1 MKKSFESI
9 IAQFLIKKGNLLAL
23 LSTILFLISA
33 VGLTNLYFDSSYRAY
48 FSEENPELVAFESME
63 KIYTKEDNV
72 IIILKSRKESLFHGE
87 TLRAIEELTKKTWS
101 MPYSIR
107 VDSITNFQLISNAGE
122 TIEIKEAVENAMEFT
137 SAELE
142 ILRTRLLDQPE
153 LKNKILSSDGKTTG
167 IITTVQIPLD
177 KRTEATTEIAKWSK
191 SLITDF
197 KREYDALFTIA
208 LSGTVI
214 MDNTFT
220 EVGAKDSTFL
230 VPTSVALMFI
240 ILGIL
245 VRTFIGAIPILIIT
259 IMSIISA
266 MGAGGFFNYPLTSV
280 TVTAPIIILTVAI
293 ANSVHV
299 LSSFLDNYTIGK
311 EQALQASLEQNLQP
325 VFLASITTAIGFLTM
340 NFSEVPPFNHLGN
353 LVSIGVIFSLIFTFT
368 ILPIALMRLPINPSQ
383 KINFSDKALNG
394 TLFYSK
400 KIVLNHTRPIL
411 WVSIVLIVISL
422 MNIPRNELNDIF
434 VHWFDERVEF
444 RKATDFMEDN
454 LTGIYSINYSLDS
467 GVPNGINNPEYQS
480 DIEKLNNW
488 LQTLPETVHV
498 LSFITAMKSL
508 NKYINFGHER
518 HYKLPGSTEAAAQY
532 LLLYEMSLPYGLDLN
547 NQINV
552 DKSSSKLTLTTKTLS
567 TKETLQLNNK
577 ILRWAKKNCPSIQA
591 INGAGTVLM
600 FSNIGERNIK
610 AMLIGTTSAIFLISV
625 ILALSLKSTSMGLI
639 SLAANLVPAV
649 IGFGIWGVFV
659 GQVGLS
665 LSVVTGMTFGI
676 VIDDTVHF
684 LTKYLKARRMQ
695 NFSKSRAISFAFDS
709 VGKALLITSIVL
721 IAGFSLLIT
730 SSFYM
735 NSGMGLMTAII
746 IMIALI
752 STFIFLPTLLKK
764 GGTVIE

>member
-1 MKKSFESI
+1 MKKSFESK
-9 IAQFLIKKGNLLAL
+9 IAQILIKKGSLLAL
-23 LSTILFLISA
+23 LSTILFLILA
-33 VGLTNLYFDSSYRAY
+33 GGLTNLYFDSSYRAY

-72 IIILKSRKESLFHGE
+72 IIILKSKRGNLFHRE
-87 TLRAIEELTKKTWS
+87 TLRALEELTKKTWS

-107 VDSITNFQLISNAGE
+107 VDSITNFQLVSNKGE
-122 TIEIKEAVENAMEFT
+122 TIEIKEAVENATEFT

-142 ILRTRLLDQPE
+142 ILKARLLEQPE

-191 SLITDF
+191 SLIADF
-197 KREYDALFTIA
+197 KQDHNALFTTA

-214 MDNTFT
+214 MDYTFT
-220 EVGAKDSTFL
+220 EIGAKDSTFL

-245 VRTFIGAIPILIIT
+245 VRTFIGATPILIIT

-266 MGAGGFFNYPLTSV
+266 MGAGGYLNYPLTSV

-299 LSSFLDNYTIGK
+299 LSSFLDNYEAGK
-311 EQALQASLEQNLQP
+311 EEALQASLEQNLQP

-368 ILPIALMRLPINPSQ
+368 ILPTTLMRLPVKPSQ
-383 KINFSDKALNG
+383 KINFSDRVLKG
-394 TLFYSK
+394 TLSYSK
-400 KIVLNHTRPIL
+400 KIVLNYTRPIL
-411 WVSIVLIVISL
+411 WFSIVLIVISL
-422 MNIPRNELNDIF
+422 LNIPRNELNDIF

-467 GVPNGINNPEYQS
+467 GIANGINNPEYQY
-480 DIEKLNNW
+480 DIEKLYNW

-498 LSFITAMKSL
+498 LSFITALKSL

-518 HYKLPGSTEAAAQY
+518 HYRLPGSQAAAAQY

-552 DKSSSKLTLTTKTLS
+552 DKSSSKVTLTTKTLS
-567 TKETLQLNNK
+567 TKETIQLNKK
-577 ILRWAKKNCPSIQA
+577 ILKWVEENCPSIQA

-625 ILALSLKSTSMGLI
+625 ILALSLKSTSIGLI
-639 SLAANLVPAV
+639 SLVANLIPAV

-659 GQVGLS
+659 GQIGLS

-684 LTKYLKARRMQ
+684 LTKYLKARRVQ
-695 NFSKSRAISFAFDS
+695 NLSKSKAISFAFES

-721 IAGFSLLIT
+721 IAGFSLLTT

-752 STFIFLPTLLKK
+752 STFIFLPTVLQK

>member
-1 MKKSFESI
+1 
-9 IAQFLIKKGNLLAL
+9 
-23 LSTILFLISA
+23 
-33 VGLTNLYFDSSYRAY
+33 
-48 FSEENPELVAFESME
+48 
-63 KIYTKEDNV
+63 
-72 IIILKSRKESLFHGE
+72 
-87 TLRAIEELTKKTWS
+87 
-101 MPYSIR
+101 
-107 VDSITNFQLISNAGE
+107 
-122 TIEIKEAVENAMEFT
+122 
-137 SAELE
+137 
-142 ILRTRLLDQPE
+142 
-153 LKNKILSSDGKTTG
+153 
-167 IITTVQIPLD
+167 
-177 KRTEATTEIAKWSK
+177 
-191 SLITDF
+191 
-197 KREYDALFTIA
+197 
-208 LSGTVI
+208 
-214 MDNTFT
+214 MDYTFT
-220 EVGAKDSTFL
+220 EVGARDSTFL

-245 VRTFIGAIPILIIT
+245 VRTFIGATPILVIT

-299 LSSFLDNYTIGK
+299 LSSFLDNYAVGK

-368 ILPIALMRLPINPSQ
+368 ILPIALMRLPLNPSQ
-383 KINFSDKALNG
+383 KINFSDKLLNG

-411 WVSIVLIVISL
+411 WFSIVLIVISL

-508 NKYINFGHER
+508 NKYINFGHEKYYR
-518 HYKLPGSTEAAAQY
+518 LPDSTEAAAQY

-567 TKETLQLNNK
+567 TKETIQLNNK
-577 ILRWAKKNCPSIQA
+577 ILRWAKNNCPSIQA

-610 AMLIGTTSAIFLISV
+610 AMLVGTTSAIFLISV
-625 ILALSLKSTSMGLI
+625 ILAISLKSTSMGLV
-639 SLAANLVPAV
+639 SLVANLVPAA

-684 LTKYLKARRMQ
+684 LTKYLKARRIQ
-695 NFSKSRAISFAFDS
+695 RFSKSKAISFAFDS

-721 IAGFSLLIT
+721 IAGFSLLTT

-752 STFIFLPTLLKK
+752 STFIFLPTLLQK

>member
-1 MKKSFESI
+1 
-9 IAQFLIKKGNLLAL
+9 
-23 LSTILFLISA
+23 
-33 VGLTNLYFDSSYRAY
+33 
-48 FSEENPELVAFESME
+48 
-63 KIYTKEDNV
+63 
-72 IIILKSRKESLFHGE
+72 
-87 TLRAIEELTKKTWS
+87 
-101 MPYSIR
+101 
-107 VDSITNFQLISNAGE
+107 
-122 TIEIKEAVENAMEFT
+122 
-137 SAELE
+137 
-142 ILRTRLLDQPE
+142 
-153 LKNKILSSDGKTTG
+153 
-167 IITTVQIPLD
+167 
-177 KRTEATTEIAKWSK
+177 
-191 SLITDF
+191 
-197 KREYDALFTIA
+197 
-208 LSGTVI
+208 
-214 MDNTFT
+214 
-220 EVGAKDSTFL
+220 
-230 VPTSVALMFI
+230 
-240 ILGIL
+240 
-245 VRTFIGAIPILIIT
+245 
-259 IMSIISA
+259 
-266 MGAGGFFNYPLTSV
+266 
-280 TVTAPIIILTVAI
+280 
-293 ANSVHV
+293 
-299 LSSFLDNYTIGK
+299 
-311 EQALQASLEQNLQP
+311 
-325 VFLASITTAIGFLTM
+325 
-340 NFSEVPPFNHLGN
+340 
-353 LVSIGVIFSLIFTFT
+353 
-368 ILPIALMRLPINPSQ
+368 
-383 KINFSDKALNG
+383 
-394 TLFYSK
+394 
-400 KIVLNHTRPIL
+400 
-411 WVSIVLIVISL
+411 

-518 HYKLPGSTEAAAQY
+518 HYRLPDSTEAAAQY

-567 TKETLQLNNK
+567 TKETIRLNNK
-577 ILRWAKKNCPSIQA
+577 ILRWAEKNCPSIQA

-625 ILALSLKSTSMGLI
+625 ILAISLKSTSMGLI
-639 SLAANLVPAV
+639 SLVANLVPAV

-695 NFSKSRAISFAFDS
+695 NFPKSKAISFAFDS

-721 IAGFSLLIT
+721 IAGFSLLTT

-752 STFIFLPTLLKK
+752 STFIFLPTILQK
-764 GGTVIE
+764 GGTAIE